1 MSAVTRELLR
11 AFEDCKTGNL
21 NDLDDLIK
29 KGLPI
34 DCTVFP
40 SSNPSCPSLAFLM
53 FPA

>member
-1 MSAVTRELLR
+1 MSAVTPELLR

-34 DCTVFP
+34 DCTVFS
-40 SSNPSCPSLAFLM
+40 SSNSSFRSRAFSM
-53 FPA
+53 FRA